1 MALHALDP
9 ADLRDPARPA
19 GGRLRAPAVGERELV
34 ATWGVAFVIEADTNL
49 ANRTSNKI
57 YAEVGYRLVAGW
69 EQHTLVRSGSAR

>member
-1 MALHALDP
+1 
-9 ADLRDPARPA
+9 
-19 GGRLRAPAVGERELV
+19 
-34 ATWGVAFVIEADTNL
+34 VAFVIEADTNL